1 MFCVSYLSLSVLYH
15 VANMQLYDGL
25 PYQYVTILKIE
36 KYKRHLSNTILGNR
50 SMEYRCRG
58 CPVVDH
64 SGDMYAT
71 SNYINLSH
79 QSKDFTIS
87 GRIAD
92 NISEMDKQSNN
103 RILLKRRNMLIEQ
116 FITKNCKYSTRKE
129 FCNTPNRLNKILK
142 SKEDQNLKALF
153 DSKKYMNNGTTCEGC
168 QKNMN
173 MRFLNKT
180 SNSGILI
187 RKFIGNTEDNII
199 YNPNNRNI
207 RNDLTHR
214 VLCSSE

>member
-1 MFCVSYLSLSVLYH
+1 MIILLLLFCVSYLSLSVLYH

-25 PYQYVTILKIE
+25 PYQYVTILKLE

-50 SMEYRCRG
+50 SMKYRDKG
-58 CPVVDH
+58 CPVVDQSRDIH
-64 SGDMYAT
+64 AA

-79 QSKDFTIS
+79 QSKDLTIS

-92 NISEMDKQSNN
+92 DISEMDKQSNN
-103 RILLKRRNMLIEQ
+103 RILLERRNMMIEQ
-116 FITKNCKYSTRKE
+116 FITKNCKNGTRKE

-142 SKEDQNLKALF
+142 SKEDHNLKALF

-168 QKNMN
+168 QKKLN

-187 RKFIGNTEDNII
+187 RKFVGNTEDNII

-207 RNDLTHR
+207 
-214 VLCSSE
+214 